1 MYISLQNRSQ
11 HGRMAGVYKLVN
23 ASASVETAD
32 PHQLIQLLFESL
44 NATLLKAM
52 GALQRG
58 DMQTKA
64 DALGLATRL
73 IDEGLKASLVHNSG
87 DPQADALSAKLALV
101 YNYTSMRLTLA
112 NLRNDVSLVEEVR
125 NVMAPVAT
133 AWLQIK
139 SAVAAQATSEHQGV

>member
-1 MYISLQNRSQ
+1 MYIPLQNRSQ

-23 ASASVETAD
+23 ASSSVENAD

-44 NATLLKAM
+44 NDTLLKAM

-58 DMQTKA
+58 DMQVKA

-87 DPQADALSAKLALV
+87 DTQADALSAKLALV

-112 NLRNDVSLVEEVR
+112 NLRNDVTLVEEVR
-125 NVMAPVAT
+125 RVMAPVAS

-139 SAVAAQATSEHQGV
+139 ASVKPLAETHVQEA